1 MCGERGLNPIAA
13 YVGGGGSGKHVL
25 VQMPLSGLNA
35 VFIWTCN
42 ARYSISLHGLMCYKP
57 DQRCKKNQ
65 HLMLKT
71 YLDQFDIFIPF
82 CANINLNNFA
92 IFT

>member
-13 YVGGGGSGKHVL
+13 YVGGGGGGVNGKNVL
-25 VQMPLSGLNA
+25 VQIPLSGLNA

-57 DQRCKKNQ
+57 DQRCQKSAFN
-65 HLMLKT
+65 
-71 YLDQFDIFIPF
+71 
-82 CANINLNNFA
+82 A
-92 IFT
+92 